1 MKRLLRLKAL
11 LICLVL
17 TCSVSARGET
27 LTVGG
32 VGAQFHAIQ
41 DAVNAARSGDTVE
54 IRAGTYVGDITLNKT
69 LTLKG
74 LDQPVMR
81 GSGRGSVIDV
91 VASGCTLQGLIIEHS
106 GNDLTREDSGIL
118 LRSNDNWIEGNELRD
133 VLFGIYLYGSRGN
146 TLRRNRIRGRVE
158 LEIGERGAGLHLW
171 NSHSN
176 TIENNNIADARDGMY
191 IQSCTDNRI
200 RNNTVSNLRYGLH
213 YMNSDGNVFEDNYFS
228 NNVAGAAI
236 MYSRRIELR
245 RNAFVHNRG
254 FSSFGILFQDCD
266 DLLVEENFI
275 IDNETGIFMEAL
287 RKTTF
292 RRNVIAEND
301 VALQIFSSSDKN
313 LFTENNFVANL
324 TPLRLIGKS
333 STDMWTENG
342 RGNFWSNYDGYD
354 LDGNGIGDIR
364 HKVQNVFEYMEGE
377 HPRLRIYLNSP
388 AAQALALAE
397 KSFPILKGSPISDPS
412 PLIEPVTLRYPFA
425 SEQHTGRARLV
436 LFCMSLSMF
445 LFAALVI
452 WRGRRRIDERF
463 IGMSIIRRPQQ

>member
-1 MKRLLRLKAL
+1 
-11 LICLVL
+11 
-17 TCSVSARGET
+17 
-27 LTVGG
+27 
-32 VGAQFHAIQ
+32 
-41 DAVNAARSGDTVE
+41 
-54 IRAGTYVGDITLNKT
+54 
-69 LTLKG
+69 
-74 LDQPVMR
+74 
-81 GSGRGSVIDV
+81 
-91 VASGCTLQGLIIEHS
+91 
-106 GNDLTREDSGIL
+106 
-118 LRSNDNWIEGNELRD
+118 
-133 VLFGIYLYGSRGN
+133 
-146 TLRRNRIRGRVE
+146 
-158 LEIGERGAGLHLW
+158 
-171 NSHSN
+171 
-176 TIENNNIADARDGMY
+176 
-191 IQSCTDNRI
+191 
-200 RNNTVSNLRYGLH
+200 
-213 YMNSDGNVFEDNYFS
+213 MNSDGNVFEDNYFS

-275 IDNETGIFMEAL
+275 IDNETGVFMEAL

-313 LFTENNFVANL
+313 VFTENNFVANL

-354 LDGNGIGDIR
+354 LDGDGIGDIR

-377 HPRLRIYLNSP
+377 YPRLRIYLNSP

-412 PLIEPVTLRYPFA
+412 PLIEPVRLRYPFA
-425 SEQHTGRARLV
+425 PEQRAGRARLV
-436 LFCMSLSMF
+436 LFCTSLSMF
-445 LFAALVI
+445 LFAVLVI